1 MLASRGCKVVVND
14 LGAGKDGAGADA
26 RAADI
31 VVKEIEAGG
40 GQRDPA
46 DTRADNWPLQVKLW
60 PTMTRWRKE
69 TS

>member
-1 MLASRGCKVVVND
+1 MVVND

-40 GQRDPA
+40 GQRYPA
-46 DTRADNWPLQVKLW
+46 DTRADNWPL
-60 PTMTRWRKE
+60 
-69 TS
+69 